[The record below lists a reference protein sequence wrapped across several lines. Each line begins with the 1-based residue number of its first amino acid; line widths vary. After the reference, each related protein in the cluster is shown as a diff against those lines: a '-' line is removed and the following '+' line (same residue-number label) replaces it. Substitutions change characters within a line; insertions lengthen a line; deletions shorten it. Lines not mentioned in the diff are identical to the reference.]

1 MLDLTLSPDEVPLAF
16 LDVETT
22 GLAPHYGD
30 RVCEVAIL
38 RCRGEEVLDSLQ
50 QLVNPQRPMGAGAF
64 AVHGIAEE
72 MLRDAPTFAQ
82 VAEDV
87 LELIEG
93 AVLVGH
99 NTPFDLS
106 FLAEELGRLGLSLPP
121 LIALDTLRLARRVY
135 RLGSY
140 ALGPVA
146 AALGVDVRGH
156 AHRAM
161 SDVLLTRA
169 VFQRLTDDLWRQ
181 GLRTLNDL
189 LRAQG
194 GMLEFARAPTGDIPP
209 LLQEALRERSLLRL
223 RYLAENGA
231 ETDRLVRP
239 ITVCDRGGTLAL
251 VAHCYLRDALR
262 TFRLDRILEMDL
274 VKRPG

>member
-1 MLDLTLSPDEVPLAF
+1 MLDLDLSIDDAALAF

-22 GLAPHYGD
+22 GLAPNYGD

-50 QLVNPQRPMGAGAF
+50 QLINPQRPMGAGAF
-64 AVHGIAEE
+64 AVHGIADE
-72 MLRDAPTFAQ
+72 MLRDAPPFEQ

-87 LELIEG
+87 LELVEG

-99 NTPFDLS
+99 NTPFDLG

-121 LIALDTLRLARRVY
+121 FVALDTLRLARHVY
-135 RLGSY
+135 RLRSYSLGS
-140 ALGPVA
+140 VA
-146 AALGVDVRGH
+146 EALGVDVRGH

-169 VFQRLTDDLWRQ
+169 VFQRLVDDLWRE
-181 GLRTLNDL
+181 GCRTINDL

-194 GMLEFARAPTGDIPP
+194 GMIEFARAPTLDIPP
-209 LLQEALRERSLLRL
+209 LIQEALRERLLLRL
-223 RYLAENGA
+223 RYLAENGV

-239 ITVCDRGGTLAL
+239 ITVSDRGGTISL

-262 TFRLDRILEMDL
+262 AFRLDRILEMDL
-274 VKRPG
+274 VK

>member
-1 MLDLTLSPDEVPLAF
+1 MLDLTLSLDDVPLAF

-22 GLAPHYGD
+22 GLAPNYGD

-50 QLVNPQRPMGAGAF
+50 QLINPQRPMGAGAF
-64 AVHGIAEE
+64 AVHGIADE
-72 MLRDAPTFAQ
+72 MLRDAPPFEQ

-87 LELIEG
+87 LELVEG

-99 NTPFDLS
+99 NTPFDLG

-121 LIALDTLRLARRVY
+121 FVALDTLRLARHAY
-135 RLGSY
+135 RLRSYSLGS
-140 ALGPVA
+140 VA
-146 AALGVDVRGH
+146 EALGVDVRGH

-169 VFQRLTDDLWRQ
+169 VFQRLVDDLWRE
-181 GLRTLNDL
+181 GFRTINDL

-194 GMLEFARAPTGDIPP
+194 GMIEFARAPTLDIPP
-209 LLQEALRERSLLRL
+209 LIQEALRERLLLRL
-223 RYLAENGA
+223 RYLAENGV

-239 ITVCDRGGTLAL
+239 ITVSDRGGTISL

-262 TFRLDRILEMDL
+262 AFRLDRILEMDL
-274 VKRPG
+274 VK

>member
-1 MLDLTLSPDEVPLAF
+1 MLDLELSIDDAPLAF

-22 GLAPHYGD
+22 GLSPNYGD

-38 RCRGEEVLDSLQ
+38 RCQGEEVLDSLQ

-64 AVHGIAEE
+64 AVHGITEE
-72 MLRDAPTFAQ
+72 MLRDAPPFAQ

-87 LELIEG
+87 LELLEG

-99 NTPFDLS
+99 NTPFDLG
-106 FLAEELGRLGLSLPP
+106 FMAEELGRLGLSLPP
-121 LIALDTLRLARRVY
+121 LVALDTLRLARRLY

-140 ALGPVA
+140 SLGPVA
-146 AALGVDVRGH
+146 EALGVDVRGH

-161 SDVLLTRA
+161 NDVLLTRA
-169 VFQRLTDDLWRQ
+169 VFQRLVDDLWRE
-181 GLRTLNDL
+181 GLRTVNDL

-194 GMLEFARAPTGDIPP
+194 GMLEFARAPTLDIPP
-209 LLQEALRERSLLRL
+209 LIQEALRERLLLHL
-223 RYLAENGA
+223 RYLAENGV

-239 ITVCDRGGTLAL
+239 ITVSDRGGTISL

-262 TFRLDRILEMDL
+262 AFRLDRILEMDL
-274 VKRPG
+274 VK

>member
-1 MLDLTLSPDEVPLAF
+1 MLDLTLSPDDAPLAF
-16 LDVETT
+16 VDVETT
-22 GLAPHYGD
+22 GLAPNYGD

-38 RCRGEEVLDSLQ
+38 RCQGEEILDSLQ
-50 QLVNPQRPMGAGAF
+50 KLINPQRPMSAGAF
-64 AVHGIAEE
+64 AVHGITEE

-99 NTPFDLS
+99 NTPFDLG
-106 FLAEELGRLGLSLPP
+106 FLAEELDRLGLSLPP
-121 LIALDTLRLARRVY
+121 LVALDTLRLARYLY
-135 RLGSY
+135 RLRSY

-146 AALGVDVRGH
+146 EALGVDVRGH

-169 VFQRLTDDLWRQ
+169 VFQRLADDFWRQ

-194 GMLEFARAPTGDIPP
+194 GMLEFARAPSLNLPP

-223 RYLAENGA
+223 RYLAENGT

-239 ITVCDRGGTLAL
+239 ITVSDHGGILSL

-274 VKRPG
+274 VRGPD